1 MKGDDMEDVKV
12 KFSTR
17 WNDEGQV
24 YEQGKSYDVPP
35 AVASSL
41 IRDGLAVE
49 APRQAQ
55 KSTPT
60 PASKS
65 DPANKEGGK

>member
-1 MKGDDMEDVKV
+1 MADVKV

-17 WNDEGQV
+17 WTDGDQV
-24 YEQGKSYDVPP
+24 YEQGKSYEVHP

-60 PASKS
+60 PASKA

>member
-1 MKGDDMEDVKV
+1 MADVKV

-17 WNDEGQV
+17 WTDDGRV
-24 YEQGKSYDVPP
+24 YEQGKSYEVPT

-60 PASKS
+60 PASKA
-65 DPANKEGGK
+65 DPANQKGGK

>member
-1 MKGDDMEDVKV
+1 MADVKV

-17 WNDEGQV
+17 WNDGDQV
-24 YEQGKSYDVPP
+24 YEQGKSYEVHP